1 MKLFSLLLAFVLF
14 PFAFYAQSYV
24 PVDTSNLVTRKL
36 ISKEYLKNTKLF
48 NTQVKSE
55 FEGSERTNILNHFEK
70 VHKQFNEDLLNG
82 SYLFDQRF
90 IDMIDRIVAEL
101 KSKNKDIP
109 ENIHFYVSKEL
120 SLNASSLGDTY
131 FVINL
136 GAFYYLD
143 NEEELASI
151 IAHEIGHLM
160 LRHSYKSIQQHALSV
175 KEEAKKQ
182 AKVVKQEKSNKSEKA
197 WNKLKQILYEESNF
211 NRKQEY
217 ESDSIGYV
225 LYKNANFNKANYIS
239 TLKLM
244 DLYDSI
250 KPMGLKNETY
260 KRMFNLP
267 NQSYKEEWLKR
278 EDFKNYDYSKYHN
291 KIDEDSVSAHP
302 KTKERIA
309 NIKRLFPELTEEVEP
324 DRGTA
329 SFDSLQSLAKASQPY
344 CLDYQEEYGYGVY
357 ICLLRLQ
364 NDENNAFYRHWLGE
378 FFSKIYDARKAYTL
392 NRYLERIDPKEQSE
406 SYQQF
411 LSFMWNLNLNEIKN
425 IKEYYKKD
433 A

>member
-1 MKLFSLLLAFVLF
+1 M
-14 PFAFYAQSYV
+14 
-24 PVDTSNLVTRKL
+24 
-36 ISKEYLKNTKLF
+36 
-48 NTQVKSE
+48 
-55 FEGSERTNILNHFEK
+55 
-70 VHKQFNEDLLNG
+70 
-82 SYLFDQRF
+82 
-90 IDMIDRIVAEL
+90 
-101 KSKNKDIP
+101 
-109 ENIHFYVSKEL
+109 
-120 SLNASSLGDTY
+120 
-131 FVINL
+131 NL
-136 GAFYYLD
+136 GTFYYLD

-160 LRHSYKSIQQHALSV
+160 LKHSYKSIQKHALAV

-182 AKVVKQEKSNKSEKA
+182 AKVVKQEKDNKSEKA

-225 LYKNANFNKANYIS
+225 LFKNANFNQANYIS

-250 KPMGLKNETY
+250 KPMGLRNETY

-278 EDFKNYDYSKYHN
+278 ENFKAYDYSKYHEKVN
-291 KIDEDSVSAHP
+291 DDSVSNHP

-309 NIKRLFPELTEEVEP
+309 NIMRLFPELTDAAVP
-324 DRGTA
+324 DKGTA
-329 SFDSLQSLAKASQPY
+329 SFDSLQALAKASQPF
-344 CLDYQEEYGYGVY
+344 CLDFQEEYGYGVY

-364 NDENNAFYRHWLGE
+364 ADENNVFYRHWLGV
-378 FFSKIYDARKAYTL
+378 FFSKIYDARKTYTL
-392 NRYLERIDPKEQSE
+392 NRYLDRIDPKEQSE

-411 LSFMWNLNLNEIKN
+411 LSFMWNLSLSEIKN
-425 IKEYYKKD
+425 ISEYYQKG